1 MSFSVI
7 FRNRDHTARL
17 QPTGIKLE
25 VQNYSKTVF
34 GGPEKATLIAIGNRE
49 SIWEFAEYLRR
60 PCEIV
65 HNERGQK
72 VWWGMVSDVA
82 IQDGGMLHEMSL
94 DSLANRVSV
103 AYTNM
108 SQRATT
114 AWSQDSDSVAEY
126 GKFERRFSQRE
137 VTSDSAEQ
145 RRDTLLQV
153 YKTPVLQ
160 PSFGGGGEAL
170 AAATITLRG
179 WHDVYQRLYY
189 QNLLGLE
196 EYTNAGSGQREIGED
211 DRPIAAQ
218 SFEVSSDD
226 GWTATEIWL
235 RIWKVGSPVDD
246 LQVALYSDTGGNEPN
261 VALASA
267 PGLGGA
273 DIPTSATWT
282 RFVLDSGVP
291 LGLSTTYWIHISR
304 SGAKDS
310 SNFYFIDANFDMGY
324 EEGVLKLYS
333 TALSAWVGKNMDLN
347 FKVVG
352 TTAVVAQIGDVAG
365 IAVDAGYLAASD
377 LVITS
382 DVLTL
387 IYRNGDFT
395 CWKELL
401 ELLEVGTT
409 SDRRL
414 LCEVTP
420 SRIFRVY
427 EEDPITTVEYK
438 IDLAGNLFTTAG
450 QPIPPED
457 CFVGKWVELLGFVP
471 PTVDTSIITNPSPL
485 FIDEAEYTA
494 ADGRWRPIKTRGARE
509 ILEFVSEG

>member
-1 MSFSVI
+1 MPNLFCDHCYNLI
-7 FRNRDHTARL
+7 FAKCRWKNFKN
-17 QPTGIKLE
+17 QIEP
-25 VQNYSKTVF
+25 
-34 GGPEKATLIAIGNRE
+34 RE
-49 SIWEFAEYLRR
+49 
-60 PCEIV
+60 
-65 HNERGQK
+65 
-72 VWWGMVSDVA
+72 
-82 IQDGGMLHEMSL
+82 
-94 DSLANRVSV
+94 
-103 AYTNM
+103 
-108 SQRATT
+108 
-114 AWSQDSDSVAEY
+114 
-126 GKFERRFSQRE
+126 
-137 VTSDSAEQ
+137 
-145 RRDTLLQV
+145 
-153 YKTPVLQ
+153 
-160 PSFGGGGEAL
+160 
-170 AAATITLRG
+170 
-179 WHDVYQRLYY
+179 
-189 QNLLGLE
+189 
-196 EYTNAGSGQREIGED
+196 AGSGQREIGED